1 MLLQIFPWSYNCL
14 VIFSVQKFGK
24 MVSLNKKKET
34 HVVSW
39 WNLYCGQVV
48 LLALLSSLVNN
59 SQLGSDMKRWFSVTI
74 WYQFLSCSQTGQS
87 SYPFGNHAQQCV
99 SMVSHPLR
107 SS

>member
-1 MLLQIFPWSYNCL
+1 MLKIPVLGVLSHIISSLCSLGKENRESERSMNMLLQIFPWSYNCL

-24 MVSLNKKKET
+24 MVSFNKKKET

-59 SQLGSDMKRWFSVTI
+59 SQLGSDMK
-74 WYQFLSCSQTGQS
+74 
-87 SYPFGNHAQQCV
+87 
-99 SMVSHPLR
+99 
-107 SS
+107 